1 MKFLKYLFTQTLLIH
16 FIAAVAIA
24 GALLWGTISILD
36 VYSHHN
42 QSFEVPDFTGLT
54 ISEVKKII
62 KEKNLRYEVTDSIY
76 SNEYQKGTVVEQN
89 PPPKF
94 KVKENRKIFF
104 TMNALTTEK
113 VKVPDVTNG
122 SLIQAKAELETI
134 GLKIGRLTYRKDFA
148 KNYIFEQKYKD
159 ETIAKGTYIEKG
171 SYIDLVLG
179 DGSEKDE
186 DLAKTRVPNLHNL
199 TWKEAKIATLKKY
212 LNLGASTYDLSVKNY
227 RDSARAKIWKQKPFL
242 PSNIKVRLGTEINI
256 WLTVDTNKL
265 KKEQKI
271 EIDSVSS
278 NLDTTLTSAYIIDN
292 DTILI
297 D

>member
-24 GALLWGTISILD
+24 GGLLWGTIVILD
-36 VYSHHN
+36 VYSRHD
-42 QSFEVPDFTGLT
+42 QSFEVPDFAGLT

-62 KEKNLRYEVTDSIY
+62 NEKNLRCEVTDSIY

-104 TMNALTTEK
+104 TMNASTVEK

-122 SLIQAKAELETI
+122 SLIQARAELETI
-134 GLKIGRLTYRKDFA
+134 GLKIGKLTYRRDFA
-148 KNYIFEQKYKD
+148 KNYIFKQKHRG
-159 ETIAKGTYIEKG
+159 ETISKGAYIEKG
-171 SYIDLVLG
+171 SYVDLILG

-186 DLAKTRVPNLHNL
+186 DLAKTSVPNLREL
-199 TWKEAKIATLKKY
+199 TWKEAKVATLKKF
-212 LNLGASTYDLSVKNY
+212 LNLGTATYDLSVKNY
-227 RDSARAKIWKQKPFL
+227 RDSAKAKIWKQKPFL
-242 PSNIKVRLGTEINI
+242 PYNIKVRLGTNVNI

-271 EIDSVSS
+271 EIDSVAN
-278 NLDTTLTSAYIIDN
+278 NLDTTITGAYILN
-292 DTILI
+292 KDTIMV